1 MNFLIL
7 GDAGCLFGKP
17 AMIRLPVIPVPDRP

>member
-1 MNFLIL
+1 MNVLIL

-17 AMIRLPVIPVPDRP
+17 AMIRLPVISDSP